1 MPLAVNGTFAGS
13 IGFEAISGAGRVT
26 IGPRARYNCI
36 DSIQRTARFPRDD
49 AAMTR
54 RPPLKTHPR
63 PAPARRRRSRSL
75 PVLPVVLLLCGG
87 TGTLLGGRDPGHLAQ
102 PLQAAQHCRIKGN
115 VSIATGERIY
125 HVPGQADYERT
136 KIRPSYGERWFCS
149 EAEAR
154 GAGWRRATN

>member
-1 MPLAVNGTFAGS
+1 M
-13 IGFEAISGAGRVT
+13 IG
-26 IGPRARYNCI
+26 
-36 DSIQRTARFPRDD
+36 
-49 AAMTR
+49 
-54 RPPLKTHPR
+54 RPPPKTHPR

-75 PVLPVVLLLCGG
+75 PVLPAVLLLCGAIG
-87 TGTLLGGRDPGHLAQ
+87 YLLGGLDRSSVAQ
-102 PLQAAQHCRIKGN
+102 PLQAAQTCRIKGN

-136 KIRPSYGERWFCS
+136 KISPSYGERWFCS